1 MTTQCLTSG
10 RRHNRSV
17 EKRGEISCA
26 FTPVFIFLIFWMIL
40 PSAYGQNVEDYEVET
55 VKNPSTASVRGSSDP
70 DLPQIADLIVTYS
83 NEFRKKMG
91 RQKVATGPELREAT
105 QYFANYMARTDA
117 YGHAADGNRPSERA
131 KQHGY
136 EYCIVSENIAYQY
149 RPIGSTT
156 KALAKGFFQG
166 WKHSP
171 DHRKNL
177 LDPAVTEIGVA
188 VAQSEETGFYYA
200 VQMFGR
206 PRSNSI
212 EFSIE
217 NQLGS
222 AVRYRIDTRT
232 FSLPPWY
239 TRMHR
244 QCRPSPLIFQWQGRG
259 KTIQPQQGKQ
269 YIVMRDKSGQLK
281 IK

>member
-1 MTTQCLTSG
+1 MQVPFSHLL
-10 RRHNRSV
+10 RRTHV
-17 EKRGEISCA
+17 
-26 FTPVFIFLIFWMIL
+26 
-40 PSAYGQNVEDYEVET
+40 
-55 VKNPSTASVRGSSDP
+55 
-70 DLPQIADLIVTYS
+70 
-83 NEFRKKMG
+83 
-91 RQKVATGPELREAT
+91 
-105 QYFANYMARTDA
+105 NYMARTDT
-117 YGHAADGNRPSERA
+117 YGHAAHGNRPSERA

-149 RPIGSTT
+149 RPIGSTE
-156 KALAKGFFQG
+156 ALATAFFQG

-188 VAQSEETGFYYA
+188 MAQNEETGFYYA

-206 PRSNSI
+206 PHSNSI

-217 NQLGS
+217 NQSGTT
-222 AVRYRIDTRT
+222 VRYRIDTHT
-232 FSLPPWY
+232 FSLPPRY
-239 TRMHR
+239 IRTHR
-244 QCRPSPLIFQWQGRG
+244 QCRPSPLILQWRGRSKTLQAQQGR
-259 KTIQPQQGKQ
+259 Q

>member
-1 MTTQCLTSG
+1 
-10 RRHNRSV
+10 
-17 EKRGEISCA
+17 
-26 FTPVFIFLIFWMIL
+26 MIL
-40 PSAYGQNVEDYEVET
+40 PSAYGQNVEDYEAET

-70 DLPQIADLIVTYS
+70 DLSQIADLIVTYS

-91 RQKVATGPELREAT
+91 RQKVATDPELREAA

-149 RPIGSTT
+149 RPIGSTEV
-156 KALAKGFFQG
+156 LAKGFFQG

-217 NQLGS
+217 NQSGS
-222 AVRYRIDTRT
+222 AVRYRIDTHT
-232 FSLPPWY
+232 FSLPPRY